1 MIVENAFS
9 VAAPM
14 DDVFDALRDVRTMLP
29 CIDARVT
36 EVVDDHT
43 ARGELTI
50 PMGDDT
56 MVFSG
61 TLRVGEADREAGAI
75 TYEAVGHG
83 AGSAS
88 AQGRMWVRLR
98 ESAGTTTASVHADVD
113 VVDSPLHVGGDDTQR
128 AASRLLT
135 RLGRE
140 VAGRIGRH
148 EEPTVRGTV
157 RLVAPP
163 VPVPADRERGPLA
176 FARRHPWVVPAVL
189 IGGATLVVVMRRRQE
204 PAFRHA

>member
-1 MIVENAFS
+1 MIVENAFT

-14 DDVFDALRDVRTMLP
+14 DEVFDALRDVRTVLP
-29 CIDARVT
+29 CLDARVT

-56 MVFSG
+56 MVLRG

-75 TYEAVGHG
+75 TFEAVGHG
-83 AGSAS
+83 AGSAA

-98 ESAGTTTASVHADVD
+98 ESAGSTTVSVHADVD
-113 VVDSPLHVGGDDTQR
+113 VRPVSLDSDETHRVARTLFM
-128 AASRLLT
+128 
-135 RLGRE
+135 RLGSE
-140 VAGRIGRH
+140 VAERIARDDDV
-148 EEPTVRGTV
+148 PPVRGTV

-163 VPVPADRERGPLA
+163 VPTPAQ
-176 FARRHPWVVPAVL
+176 RHSGIAGAVQRNPWLVIAAVL
-189 IGGATLVVVMRRRQE
+189 TAGALLMLLRSRRDDEGDDR
-204 PAFRHA
+204 